1 MKAIPSL
8 LTLDRRNISDDNIIY
23 DLRISSALPSSIVRV
38 IKYPCDSREIKK
50 RQDVFVDI
58 LTNSSVSDAFCAL
71 RRALTEFERAKQ
83 LFRQSSL
90 KIEKPFLFMSAL
102 EKYISLEERFRS
114 LCGKSERLSE
124 INSYCS
130 SEEFCKRLAEHKEN
144 AEKLSEV
151 LSGISK
157 FNITFEGHKILREYS
172 ASPSFSDIIDESAK
186 KLGLKKQ
193 NIFIRHLECDSSL
206 SEGLCSLFDEAYG
219 AAQDIIEKNKD
230 ILTYDAKNVI
240 TAVEFY
246 TDTVELIKKAEKQG
260 IPYTIPR
267 ISEEKKIVIKNNYD
281 ITLLPDNET
290 IVPNDVM
297 FDKDTPFYFLTGAN
311 GGGKTTY
318 LRAIGVN
325 TALFLSGAPIFAE
338 DALIYCF
345 KHIFTHFPKNEEFY
359 LKGRLDDE
367 LERAK
372 GMLERSEDESL
383 LLFNETFS
391 GADER
396 HGLNLAI
403 QMANRVTNSGNIG
416 LFVTHFQG
424 VAGFSYPILRPETD
438 FVSGENLRVYKI
450 TRSSENIHAYAG
462 DILRKYGLDKFSLEK
477 RLKNETC
484 HTKQ

>member
-8 LTLDRRNISDDNIIY
+8 LMLDLRNISDENIID
-23 DLRISSALPSSIVRV
+23 DLRIRSALPSSIVHI

-50 RQDVFVDI
+50 RQDVFADI
-58 LTNSSVSDAFCAL
+58 LTNSSVNDAFCAL

-83 LFRQSSL
+83 LFRRSSL
-90 KIEKPFLFMSAL
+90 KIEKTFFFMSAL
-102 EKYISLEERFRS
+102 EKYISLAKCFRS
-114 LCGKSERLSE
+114 ICGKSERLSE
-124 INSYCS
+124 INRYCL
-130 SEEFCKRLAEHKEN
+130 SEEFCKKIAEHEDA

-157 FNITFEGHKILREYS
+157 FNITFAGHKTLREHS
-172 ASPSFSDIIDESAK
+172 ASPSFSDMIDEAAK
-186 KLGLKKQ
+186 KLGLESQ

-219 AAQDIIEKNKD
+219 AAQDIIEKNKE
-230 ILTYDAKNVI
+230 ILTYDAKDTL

-246 TDTVELIKKAEKQG
+246 SDTVELIKKAAKHG

-267 ISEEKKIVIKNNYD
+267 ISEEKKLVIKDIYD
-281 ITLLPDNET
+281 ITLLSDNET

-297 FDKDTPFYFLTGAN
+297 YDKNTPFYFLTGAN

-318 LRAIGVN
+318 LRAVGVN
-325 TALFLSGAPIFAE
+325 VALFLSGAPIFAK
-338 DALIYCF
+338 DALMYCF
-345 KHIFTHFPKNEEFY
+345 KNIFTHFPKNEEFY
-359 LKGRLDDE
+359 LKGRLEDE

-372 GMLERSEDESL
+372 SMLERSENDSL

-396 HGLNLAI
+396 HGLDLAV
-403 QMANRVTNSGNIG
+403 QTASMVTNSGNIG

-424 VAGFSYPILRPETD
+424 VAEFSYPILRPETD
-438 FVSGENLRVYKI
+438 SVSGENLRVYKI
-450 TRSSENIHAYAG
+450 TRSSENIHAYTE

-477 RLKNETC
+477 RLKNEIC
-484 HTKQ
+484 RTKQ